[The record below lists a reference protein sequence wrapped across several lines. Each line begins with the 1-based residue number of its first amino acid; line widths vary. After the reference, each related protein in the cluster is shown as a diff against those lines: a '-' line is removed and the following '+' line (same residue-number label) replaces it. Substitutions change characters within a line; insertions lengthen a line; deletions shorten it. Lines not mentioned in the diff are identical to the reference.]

1 MIKHTNNCQANSVNE
16 SVNQQLKNSKL
27 HLINNNIKGKQLGKR
42 GLHLNTHDNVLL
54 ASNVLHA
61 IRNSKRN
68 TDHNDSHFIENDVCF
83 VNTESESD
91 LLKENV

>member
-1 MIKHTNNCQANSVNE
+1 MNE

-83 VNTESESD
+83 VNIESESD

>member
-1 MIKHTNNCQANSVNE
+1 MNE

-54 ASNVLHA
+54 ASNALHA

-68 TDHNDSHFIENDVCF
+68 TDHNDSHFIENNVYF
-83 VNTESESD
+83 VNADSESD
-91 LLKENV
+91 LRENV

>member
-1 MIKHTNNCQANSVNE
+1 MNE

>member
-1 MIKHTNNCQANSVNE
+1 MDE

-54 ASNVLHA
+54 ASNALHA

-68 TDHNDSHFIENDVCF
+68 TDHNDSHFIENNVYF
-83 VNTESESD
+83 VNTDSESD
-91 LLKENV
+91 LLREDV

>member
-1 MIKHTNNCQANSVNE
+1 MNE

-54 ASNVLHA
+54 ASNVLNA

-83 VNTESESD
+83 VNTESESN

>member
-54 ASNVLHA
+54 ASNALHA

-68 TDHNDSHFIENDVCF
+68 TDHNDSHFIENNVYF
-83 VNTESESD
+83 VNTDSESD
-91 LLKENV
+91 LLREDV